1 MSEQATNF
9 KRLQEVR
16 HHYFTNDLLYNF
28 MLNLT
33 EVTTSVDESEN
44 SILSPL
50 YNNDQSRF
58 RVGYNRYK
66 LDEMASS
73 VPK

>member
-1 MSEQATNF
+1 
-9 KRLQEVR
+9 
-16 HHYFTNDLLYNF
+16 

-66 LDEMASS
+66 LDEMALSAQ
-73 VPK
+73 K